1 MYMSAGN
8 MAFLIISAV
17 VILGVILWVIAI
29 FNIGNRSQD
38 DSFSEGQHYF
48 DDDNENYN
56 NKNDRESMK
65 YRYEDNSL
73 EEEEKA
79 MLGMASCVN
88 SDNNNNDLYSFDE
101 ACSILEDR

>member
-1 MYMSAGN
+1 MSAGN
-8 MAFLIISAV
+8 VAFLIISAV

-73 EEEEKA
+73 EEE
-79 MLGMASCVN
+79 
-88 SDNNNNDLYSFDE
+88 
-101 ACSILEDR
+101 